1 MNFFKNLS
9 LKNKQK
15 IDAIKKTNQDTNQ
28 YNEIGRLVKE
38 ARIQKNISIEELSQL
53 SRIPK
58 YIINSIEN
66 NIEKN
71 RPKYPF
77 MRSILLKLEDCLL
90 LRKNILLE
98 LLISHEKGNVKE
110 KIIIRKLD
118 FINNWHGSLLYF
130 FILILTIFILKRYF
144 FFNISIIEIQNIEQ
158 KIKKD

>member
-15 IDAIKKTNQDTNQ
+15 IDVIKKTNQDTNQ

>member
-1 MNFFKNLS
+1 MNIFKNLF
-9 LKNKQK
+9 LKNNSG
-15 IDAIKKTNQDTNQ
+15 IDNQIILNQQVNQ
-28 YNEIGRLVKE
+28 YDQIGKLLKE

-53 SRIPK
+53 SKIPK

-77 MRSILLKLEDCLL
+77 IRSILLKLEDCLL

-98 LLISHEKGNVKE
+98 LLIRQEKGHIKE
-110 KIIIRKLD
+110 RIIIRKLD
-118 FINNWHGSLLYF
+118 FINNWRGSLLYF

-144 FFNISIIEIQNIEQ
+144 FFNVSIIEIQNIEQ
-158 KIKKD
+158 KSKND

>member
-1 MNFFKNLS
+1 MNFFKNLN
-9 LKNKQK
+9 LKNKK
-15 IDAIKKTNQDTNQ
+15 IDAIKKTNQDANQ
-28 YNEIGRLVKE
+28 YDEIGRLVKE

-53 SRIPK
+53 SKIPK

-71 RPKYPF
+71 RPEYPF

-98 LLISHEKGNVKE
+98 LLIRKE
-110 KIIIRKLD
+110 KNNIKERIIIRKFDL
-118 FINNWHGSLLYF
+118 INTWQGSLLYF

-144 FFNISIIEIQNIEQ
+144 FFNVSIIEIQNIEQ
-158 KIKKD
+158 KIKRD

>member
-1 MNFFKNLS
+1 MNFFKNLN
-9 LKNKQK
+9 LKNKK
-15 IDAIKKTNQDTNQ
+15 IDAIKKTNQDANQ
-28 YNEIGRLVKE
+28 YDEIGRLVKE

-53 SRIPK
+53 SKIPK

-71 RPKYPF
+71 RPEYPF

-98 LLISHEKGNVKE
+98 LLIRKE
-110 KIIIRKLD
+110 KNNIKERIIIRKFDL
-118 FINNWHGSLLYF
+118 INTWQGSLLYI

-144 FFNISIIEIQNIEQ
+144 FFNVSIIEIQNIEQ
-158 KIKKD
+158 KIKRD

>member
-15 IDAIKKTNQDTNQ
+15 IDTIKKTNQHTNQ

>member
-15 IDAIKKTNQDTNQ
+15 IDAIKKTNQVTNQ
-28 YNEIGRLVKE
+28 YIEIGRLVKE

>member
-1 MNFFKNLS
+1 MNFFKNLN
-9 LKNKQK
+9 LKNNQK
-15 IDAIKKTNQDTNQ
+15 IDAIKKINQDANQ
-28 YNEIGRLVKE
+28 YDEIGRLVKE

-53 SRIPK
+53 SKIPK

-71 RPKYPF
+71 RPEYPF

-98 LLISHEKGNVKE
+98 LLIRKE
-110 KIIIRKLD
+110 KNNIKERIIIRKFDL
-118 FINNWHGSLLYF
+118 INTWQGSLLYI

-144 FFNISIIEIQNIEQ
+144 FFNVSIIEIQNIEQ
-158 KIKKD
+158 KIKRD